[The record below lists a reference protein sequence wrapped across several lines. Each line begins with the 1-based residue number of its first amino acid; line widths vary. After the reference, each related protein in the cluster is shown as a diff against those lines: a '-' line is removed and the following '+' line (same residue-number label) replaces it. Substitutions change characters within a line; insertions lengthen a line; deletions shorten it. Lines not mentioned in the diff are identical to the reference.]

1 MQSLHQ
7 SMQKLLHLA
16 CNHLHTPV
24 SEEQAQTFADK
35 WLNISIKFTS
45 WQVFSS
51 IYSILVILSWATEQN
66 FGFKWQ
72 LKQWYL
78 LTSAM
83 GMAMALRW
91 LPLQCLC
98 FRLIGTCCESSW
110 VAGSPLLLPLLL
122 GCERIKSKGCSR
134 PKKTNFST
142 WGVTWQSS
150 CVRCGASQTCFFAP
164 WSCLNQLVSDHF

>member
-7 SMQKLLHLA
+7 SMQNLLHLA

-66 FGFKWQ
+66 FGFKMTNKAIVFVDQ
-72 LKQWYL
+72 CYGHGYGFKMI
-78 LTSAM
+78 TIAM
-83 GMAMALRW
+83 
-91 LPLQCLC
+91 
-98 FRLIGTCCESSW
+98 F
-110 VAGSPLLLPLLL
+110 V
-122 GCERIKSKGCSR
+122 
-134 PKKTNFST
+134 F
-142 WGVTWQSS
+142 
-150 CVRCGASQTCFFAP
+150 
-164 WSCLNQLVSDHF
+164 